1 MRSAPWLSA
10 AARWIWVLPL
20 IALWFARGTDR
31 LQTLVMTLV
40 ALLGFVLGR
49 ARASSDEAR
58 RALLHAQ
65 DRARE
70 SSRATRSRIADIDEE
85 RAQSIRMAT
94 LGERTRIAREI
105 HDNVGHLL
113 TRAIMQAQAGKTVA
127 KATNDTVAAQGFA
140 TLGAT
145 LDDAMTMVRRS
156 VHDLEDDGT
165 DFAAQID
172 DAVTSFDGIS
182 PGFAVTLAND
192 IAKVRIRAEE
202 ALDHGIEGLMRIA
215 IVDDDPIVCQSLET
229 ILTATGTAE
238 VLWMANDGDA
248 AVRRYF
254 ETPASRPDVL
264 LIDIQM
270 PGTSGL
276 DAAREILAT
285 DPAARI
291 LFLTTFAD
299 QSYIAQAMGLGAKG
313 YLIKQDVAAVGPA
326 LQAVMAGQVVL
337 GAEVLGK
344 LTERTPDPADSDDS
358 RDTADSIEGLLGER
372 EREITALVAEGL
384 DNRDIAARLF
394 LSEGTVRNRISAI
407 LDKLGLTNRTQLA
420 ILWLN
425 AHR

>member
-1 MRSAPWLSA
+1 MRVLAEMGLLLVLGLVVGLRSDGVFIAGLLLAVSVAGLVEWLRPAQWSWVLCTAYLVIAVAVPSWCAFMPLIAYDTARLPALASTGARAGARTAASGRSPSVSRTAASRRSLADAMRSAPWLSA

-182 PGFAVTLAND
+182 PRFRRDAGQRYRQGARAGLALFRDRDSRGVVERGASQRGARGERDVARLPRVLAVGHSGSGAGR
-192 IAKVRIRAEE
+192 VRVRW
-202 ALDHGIEGLMRIA
+202 
-215 IVDDDPIVCQSLET
+215 VP
-229 ILTATGTAE
+229 
-238 VLWMANDGDA
+238 DGRCPPACDA
-248 AVRRYF
+248 RHARR
-254 ETPASRPDVL
+254 
-264 LIDIQM
+264 
-270 PGTSGL
+270 
-276 DAAREILAT
+276 LAT
-285 DPAARI
+285 RRRRRCRYAWFGR
-291 LFLTTFAD
+291 
-299 QSYIAQAMGLGAKG
+299 
-313 YLIKQDVAAVGPA
+313 
-326 LQAVMAGQVVL
+326 
-337 GAEVLGK
+337 
-344 LTERTPDPADSDDS
+344 
-358 RDTADSIEGLLGER
+358 
-372 EREITALVAEGL
+372 
-384 DNRDIAARLF
+384 
-394 LSEGTVRNRISAI
+394 
-407 LDKLGLTNRTQLA
+407 
-420 ILWLN
+420 
-425 AHR
+425 